1 VEKFDSICQRACD
14 RKGGMPQ
21 LETLLGKPKT
31 RAQLTD
37 VDDSRF
43 LSEFS
48 KKVFQSGFVWRVVE
62 QKWPNFEELF
72 WGFDVQKLVL
82 MPPDMMDEKAA
93 DARIIRNHRKVQSI
107 IENAHF
113 IKEVSD
119 KHGGFGKFIAE
130 WPSDDI
136 IGLWALLKKEG
147 SRLGGNTGPYGLRAV
162 GKDTFLLSRDVE
174 GYFRNFKLIDGG
186 LNSKRS
192 LTAIQHAFNTWQQES
207 GRSLMEISR
216 TLAFGFGDNYV

>member
-1 VEKFDSICQRACD
+1 METFDSIYQRACD
-14 RKGGMPQ
+14 RKGGKQQ
-21 LETLLGKPKT
+21 LEALLGAPKT
-31 RAQLTD
+31 RAQLAAI
-37 VDDSRF
+37 DDSRF

-82 MPPDMMDEKAA
+82 MPPDMMDEKAT
-93 DARIIRNHRKVQSI
+93 DVRIIRNHRKVQSI

-113 IKEVSD
+113 IKELSD
-119 KHGGFGKFIAE
+119 RHGGFGQFIAE

-136 IGLWALLKKEG
+136 IGLWAFLKKEG

-192 LTAIQHAFNTWQQES
+192 LTVIQNAFNTWQQES
-207 GRSLMEISR
+207 GRSHMEISR